1 MLVQKTVPTALR
13 RAELSIKTTSIAG
26 TASRLFGL
34 DAGDWS
40 ILVIGLA
47 LAILL
52 ASMV

>member
-1 MLVQKTVPTALR
+1 MLVQKMVPTALR
-13 RAELSIKTTSIAG
+13 RAELSIKPASFAG
-26 TASRLFGL
+26 AANRLFGL

-52 ASMV
+52 ASLV